1 MTANRNLLVL
11 LALSLVVLLASLA
24 CRNPLQVGLGDQVD
38 IDRPVVS
45 LDAPELGSF
54 LRGDVLLK
62 GPASDDT
69 QVAAVQVA
77 FKFAGDSAW
86 GPWQDV
92 DLYDP
97 AQERW
102 QHELAT
108 QVRPNGRL
116 AVMVRVRDNSGK
128 QAVTQEL
135 LFTIDNEA
143 PNIILTFPA
152 INPATYNPDNPPTV
166 GKNGAIFGTV
176 VDRDAIAF
184 EYPKIR
190 FWRMVDPEPADWTT
204 LRPGDVSSPAVYD
217 FRYSVPANQVG
228 DYYLRVIAL
237 DTGGEEN
244 VLPLL
249 ADDPYRVV
257 IVSGTPQVAFSA
269 PQQADDVRGIRAIQ
283 GSMSHETGQQPDIEL
298 RFFERNN
305 AVPLLTVAAGSITV
319 TPNGGAFDWSYNLNS
334 SSLPDGTII
343 AQAFAH
349 IGESAGFDSLVFN
362 VDNELP
368 SIAASTPG
376 YLDTVYSTVVFRGTA
391 SDNGSLAE
399 VAIKVGSDDYL
410 VLAGTYNWQHSID
423 TNVYGNSSHAQEW
436 NPQTNLP
443 QAGTQVWRLPVLLR
457 ATDVAGNQ
465 TEITH
470 RVYIDQDLDKPTVNI
485 LSPLGGSNL
494 AGPVLVTGTAF
505 DADPGVNLVQ
515 MQILAVDDSGE
526 LIGNLTPAGD
536 ALGADSWYTV
546 SGGTQWSQEINANG
560 KLYSVTSS
568 GGAYYPNALAHNGRL
583 RLRIRAIDLGGKVGN
598 FQELGIRLDNT
609 IPTITS
615 ISPASGS
622 YANGV
627 FQLTA
632 TVQDDEE
639 IASVSVSTDGGT
651 TYTEVYSGLGLGL
664 RTYNLN
670 RTIDTGPSGLNIVS
684 QVRNLR
690 IRVRDNANYTTIS
703 TVALNVDN
711 YWPDGELDASIFDPM
726 TVQSSTYQIRGNA
739 WDRDKLLPDNQY
751 PVRGIDSIQV
761 YFEDRRSGS
770 PTFGKYYRLAGG
782 ATADAVL
789 ENLGNGQGLQPTMP
803 SAAHKI
809 LIDRSHLGS
818 LDFKAIEVDGSDS
831 SWWARFDSTALPDG
845 AMNVHFLITDRAGNR
860 THRSEPGF
868 VRNNPPAIG
877 IVSVGTDL
885 NYDNTVSLGERFDYS
900 VRFNARGRLY
910 LLPAIGGGNGSP
922 TYQIFNAADMGTPL
936 SLTADTLDISNTGTY
951 PDGDYTFVI
960 RVTDSVG
967 IQVDRNILVAIAQS
981 DSQAPEI
988 SIEEVPT
995 TVASQGHV
1003 EATSPLNAGR
1013 PSVSGTVTVAG
1024 TASDNQRIQE
1034 IRITVP
1040 GLGTNVL
1047 AASWVGAPTH
1057 NLVSQLAGFTVA
1069 SSLLDQAGGHTV
1081 SWSYSWNSAA
1091 HPSRAAEGVVFAMSV
1106 QDFRSGSPPASTANR
1121 TYDVVPYIR
1130 LLGTQLSAAYP
1141 SAPSALNRTAL
1152 GRYPVRRGEIIDI
1165 HGFNFDGA
1173 STAVTINGVSAGT
1186 VTSVQA
1192 WTQLQITVPGGAT
1205 SGALLATVS
1214 GVPSINNLNGNGLA
1228 HNQEPNN
1235 VNNNTLVDDRLLDVW
1250 GFTNGP
1256 AGSST
1261 ATYPIMRVNPAN
1273 NNRVFSYALTSS
1285 FYVGTA
1291 GSTTQYERAF
1301 NNYTWN
1307 TLAFDSSG
1315 GVYAASSNASRPG
1328 EAINSAARASFYTR
1342 GRTSNDNT
1350 SENTTLQ
1357 NTKRQFE
1364 SNYDGTLHNVFRVQ
1378 NLDLAVSGAGID
1390 ANPAKAHLVYYD
1402 ENQRQVKF
1410 RYGSIGTTAT
1420 TINPSTLGYNLGDT
1434 FTNAAPG
1441 SAPNYHVVAGSTTSG
1456 PYVAV
1461 GVVPAGQ
1468 PGAGTAVVAW
1478 YDTTSQSLKISY
1490 NTNPSGATEA
1500 QWGTNVRTVDSGFAG
1515 QYVDL
1520 AVDNTGGIHLAYY
1533 SSAAGDLKY
1542 AYFSDYL
1549 DATPDIAVVDT
1560 FLSVGSNLM
1569 IQVYDDGT
1577 NIIPYISYYFG
1588 SFVDTRH
1595 CLRLAYRNFAA
1606 GALGD
1611 GASLDRFTGKWE
1623 VSSVPVANVP
1633 KNYVVSM
1640 GLLSTGVPVLG
1651 FATSANLETA
1661 QRF

>member
-1 MTANRNLLVL
+1 MTENRHPVALRA
-11 LALSLVVLLASLA
+11 LAVVVLLGSAA
-24 CRNPLQVGLGDQVD
+24 CRSPLQVGLGDNVD

-45 LDAPELGSF
+45 FVAPDLGSF
-54 LRGDVLLK
+54 LRGSVTLS
-62 GPASDDT
+62 GQASDDT
-69 QVAAVQVA
+69 QVVSVQLA
-77 FKFAGDSAW
+77 FKFAGDVSW
-86 GPWQDV
+86 GAWQDV
-92 DLYDP
+92 DLYDA

-102 QHELAT
+102 EYTLDT
-108 QVRPNGRL
+108 SSRPNGRL
-116 AVMVRVRDNSGK
+116 AVMVRVLDNSGK
-128 QAVTQEL
+128 QAATQEL

-143 PNIILTFPA
+143 PSVILTFPA
-152 INPATYNPDNPPTV
+152 INPDTYDPDNPPTV
-166 GKNGAIFGTV
+166 GKNGAIFGTI

-190 FWRMVDPEPADWTT
+190 FWRMADPEPTGWTT
-204 LRPGDVSSPAVYD
+204 LRPGDVSSPSVYD

-228 DYYLRVIAL
+228 DFYLRVIAQDL
-237 DTGGEEN
+237 GGEQS
-244 VLPLL
+244 VLPPLG
-249 ADDPYRVV
+249 ADPYRVV
-257 IVSGTPQVAFSA
+257 IVSGTPQVAFSD
-269 PQQADDVRGIRAIQ
+269 PQQADSVRALTELS
-283 GSMSHETGQQPDIEL
+283 GSMSHETGQQPVLEL
-298 RFFERNN
+298 KFFERDNP
-305 AVPLLTVAAGSITV
+305 VPLLTVSGASITV
-319 TPNGGAFDWSYNLNS
+319 TPNAGAFDWRYDLDSA
-334 SSLPDGTII
+334 SLPDGTII

-349 IGESAGFDSLVFN
+349 VGESVGFDSLVFN

-368 SIAASTPG
+368 TIAVSTPG

-436 NPQTNLP
+436 NPQTDLP
-443 QAGTQVWRLPVLLR
+443 ESGTQVWRLPVLLR
-457 ATDVAGNQ
+457 AKDVAGNQ
-465 TEITH
+465 LEITH

-515 MQILAVDDSGE
+515 MQILAVDDLGA
-526 LIGNLTPAGD
+526 LIGNLTPAGG
-536 ALGADSWYTV
+536 ALGADSWSTV
-546 SGGTQWSQEINANG
+546 TGSTQWSQEINANG

-568 GGAYYPNALAHNGRL
+568 GGAYYPNPLVHNGRL
-583 RLRIRAIDLGGKVGN
+583 RLRIRAIDQGGKIGN
-598 FQELGIRLDNT
+598 FQELSIRLDNT
-609 IPTITS
+609 IPTITN

-622 YANGV
+622 YARGQ
-627 FQLTA
+627 FHLTA

-639 IASVSVSTDGGT
+639 IASVSVSNDGGT
-651 TYTEVYSGLGLGL
+651 TYTELYSGLGLGL
-664 RTYNLN
+664 KTYNLDH
-670 RTIDTGPSGLNIVS
+670 TVDTGPSGLDILS

-711 YWPDGELDASIFDPM
+711 YWPDGELDASVFDPM
-726 TVQSSTYQIRGNA
+726 TVQGSTYQVRGRA

-751 PVRGIDSIQV
+751 PVRGIDSIEV

-770 PTFGKYYRLAGG
+770 PTYGKYYRLTGG
-782 ATADAVL
+782 AAADAVL
-789 ENLGNGQGLQPTMP
+789 EDLGNGQGPQPTMP

-845 AMNVHFLITDRAGNR
+845 ALNVHYLISDRAGNR

-877 IVSVGTDL
+877 IVKVGTDL
-885 NYDNTVSLGERFDYS
+885 NYDNTVSAGERFDYS
-900 VRFNARGRLY
+900 VRFNARGRVY
-910 LLPAIGGGNGSP
+910 LLPAISGGNGTPS
-922 TYQIFNAADMGTPL
+922 YQVFKAPDMGTPL
-936 SLTADTLDISNTGTY
+936 SLSADMLDISNTGTY
-951 PDGDYTFVI
+951 PDGEYTFVL

-967 IQVDRNILVAIAQS
+967 IQVDRDILVQIAQT
-981 DSQAPEI
+981 DGEPPEI

-1003 EATSPLNAGR
+1003 EAVSPLNAGR

-1024 TASDNQRIQE
+1024 TAADNQRIQE

-1040 GLGTNVL
+1040 GLGTGVL

-1057 NLVSQLAGFTVA
+1057 DLVSQLSGFTVL
-1069 SSLLDQAGGHTV
+1069 SSELDEADGHEV
-1081 SWSYSWNSAA
+1081 SWTYSWNSAA
-1091 HPSRAAEGVVFAMSV
+1091 HPSRAAEGVSFAMSV
-1106 QDFRSGSPPASTANR
+1106 QDFRSGSPPAGTASR
-1121 TYDVVPYIR
+1121 TYDVVPYLR
-1130 LLGTQLSAAYP
+1130 LLDTQLAAAYP

-1152 GRYPVRRGEIIDI
+1152 GRYPVRRGETIDI
-1165 HGFNFDGA
+1165 HGFNFDAA
-1173 STAVTINGVSAGT
+1173 STAITINGASAGT

-1192 WTQLQITVPGGAT
+1192 WTHLQITVPAGAT

-1214 GVPSINNLNGNGLA
+1214 GVPSINNLNANGLA

-1235 VNNNTLVDDRLLDVW
+1235 VNNNNLTDDRYLDVW
-1250 GFTNGP
+1250 GFANGP
-1256 AGSST
+1256 AGTST
-1261 ATYPIMRVNPAN
+1261 ATYPLMRVNPSTDEQ
-1273 NNRVFSYALTSS
+1273 VFSYALTSH
-1285 FYVGTA
+1285 FYVG
-1291 GSTTQYERAF
+1291 TTQYERAF

-1364 SNYDGTLHNVFRVQ
+1364 SNYDGTLHNTFRVQ
-1378 NLDLAVSGAGID
+1378 NLDLAVTGAGTN
-1390 ANPAKAHLVYYD
+1390 ANRALVHLVYYD

-1420 TINPSTLGYNLGDT
+1420 TINPCTLGYNQGDT
-1434 FTNAAPG
+1434 FTNSAPG
-1441 SAPNYHVVAGSTTSG
+1441 SAPDYHVVADSATSG

-1461 GVVPAGQ
+1461 DVVPAGQ

-1490 NTNPSGATEA
+1490 NTNPSGATQA
-1500 QWGTNVRTVDSGFAG
+1500 QWAANARSVDSGFAG
-1515 QYVDL
+1515 QFVDL
-1520 AVDNTGGIHLAYY
+1520 AIDVAGGIHLAYY

-1542 AYFSDYL
+1542 AYFSDYQ
-1549 DATPDIAVVDT
+1549 DATPDIVVVDS

-1569 IQVYDDGT
+1569 IQAYDDGT

-1595 CLRLAYRNFAA
+1595 SLRLAWRNFAA
-1606 GALGD
+1606 GPLGD
-1611 GASLDRFTGKWE
+1611 GTSLDRFTGKWE
-1623 VSSVPVANVP
+1623 VSSIPVANVP
-1633 KNYVVSM
+1633 KNYVVSVGM
-1640 GLLSTGVPVLG
+1640 LSTGVPVLG
-1651 FATSANLETA
+1651 FATSANLETG
-1661 QRF
+1661 RRY

>member
-1 MTANRNLLVL
+1 MTENRHPVAL
-11 LALSLVVLLASLA
+11 LALAVVVLLASLA
-24 CRNPLQVGLGDQVD
+24 CRNPMEIGLGDNVD

-45 LDAPELGSF
+45 FVAPDLGSF
-54 LRGDVLLK
+54 LRGSVTLS
-62 GPASDDT
+62 GQASDDT
-69 QVAAVQVA
+69 QVVSVQLA
-77 FKFAGDSAW
+77 FKFAGDVTW
-86 GPWQDV
+86 GAWQDV
-92 DLYDP
+92 DLYDS
-97 AQERW
+97 ALEQWEYT
-102 QHELAT
+102 LDT
-108 QVRPNGRL
+108 STRPNGRL
-116 AVMVRVRDNSGK
+116 AVMVRVLDNSGK
-128 QAVTQEL
+128 QATTQEL

-143 PNIILTFPA
+143 PSIILTFPA
-152 INPATYNPDNPPTV
+152 IDPATYDPDNPPTV
-166 GKNGAIFGTV
+166 GKNGALFGTI

-184 EYPKIR
+184 EYPQIR
-190 FWRMVDPEPADWTT
+190 FWRMGDPEPAGWTT
-204 LRPGDVSSPAVYD
+204 LRPADASSPSVYD

-228 DYYLRVIAL
+228 DFSLRLIAQDL
-237 DTGGEEN
+237 GGEQS
-244 VLPLL
+244 VLPPLG
-249 ADDPYRVV
+249 ADPYRVV
-257 IVSGTPQVAFSA
+257 IVSGTPQVAFSD
-269 PQQADDVRGIRAIQ
+269 PEQADNVRGVRTLQ
-283 GSMSHETGQQPDIEL
+283 GSMSHETGQQPALEL
-298 RFFERNN
+298 KLFERDNP
-305 AVPLLTVAAGSITV
+305 VPLLTVSGASITV
-319 TPNGGAFDWSYNLNS
+319 TPNGGAFDWGYDLDST
-334 SSLPDGTII
+334 SLPDGTII
-343 AQAFAH
+343 AQAFAQV
-349 IGESAGFDSLVFN
+349 GESVGFDSLVFN

-368 SIAASTPG
+368 TIAVSTPG

-391 SDNGSLAE
+391 SDNGSLDE

-436 NPQTNLP
+436 NPQTDLP
-443 QAGTQVWRLPVLLR
+443 EAGTQVWRLPVLLR
-457 ATDVAGNQ
+457 ARDVAGNQ

-505 DADPGVNLVQ
+505 DADPGVSLVQ
-515 MQILAVDDSGE
+515 MQILAVDDVGA

-536 ALGADSWYTV
+536 ALGADSWSTV
-546 SGGTQWSQEINANG
+546 TGSTQWSQEINANG

-568 GGAYYPNALAHNGRL
+568 GGAYYPNALVHNGRL
-583 RLRIRAIDLGGKVGN
+583 RLRIRAIDQGGKIGN
-598 FQELGIRLDNT
+598 FQELSIRLDNT
-609 IPTITS
+609 IPTITN

-622 YANGV
+622 YVQGD

-651 TYTEVYSGLGLGL
+651 TYTELYSGLGLGL
-664 RTYNLN
+664 KTYNLN
-670 RTIDTGPSGLNIVS
+670 HLIDTGPSGLNIVS

-711 YWPDGELDASIFDPM
+711 YWPDGELDASVFDPM
-726 TVQSSTYQIRGNA
+726 TVQGATYQIHGRA

-751 PVRGIDSIQV
+751 PVRGIDSLEV
-761 YFEDRRSGS
+761 YFEDRRSSS
-770 PTFGKYYRLAGG
+770 PTFGKYYRLDGG

-789 ENLGNGQGLQPTMP
+789 VDLGNGQGSQPTMP
-803 SAAHKI
+803 SADHKI
-809 LIDRSHLGS
+809 LIDRTHLGS

-845 AMNVHFLITDRAGNR
+845 AMNVHYLITDRAGNR

-877 IVSVGTDL
+877 IVRVGTDL
-885 NYDNTVSLGERFDYS
+885 NYDNTVAEPERFDYAN

-910 LLPAIGGGNGSP
+910 LLPAISGGNGTP
-922 TYQIFNAADMGTPL
+922 TYQVFKAPDMGTPL
-936 SLTADTLDISNTGTY
+936 TLIADTLDISNTGTW

-967 IQVDRNILVAIAQS
+967 IQVDRNVLVRIAQT
-981 DSQAPEI
+981 DSAAPGI
-988 SIEEVPT
+988 SIVEVPT
-995 TVASQGHV
+995 TLSSDGHV
-1003 EATSPLNAGR
+1003 EAVSPLNAGR
-1013 PSVSGTVTVAG
+1013 PSVSGTVTVSG
-1024 TASDNQRIQE
+1024 TATDNQRIQE

-1040 GLGTNVL
+1040 GLGTDVL

-1057 NLVSQLAGFTVA
+1057 DLVSQLSGFTVL
-1069 SSLLDQAGGHTV
+1069 SSELDEADGHDV
-1081 SWSYSWNSAA
+1081 SWAYSWDSAA
-1091 HPSRAAEGVVFAMSV
+1091 HPSRAAEGVAFAMSV
-1106 QDFRSGSPPASTANR
+1106 QDFRGGSPPAVTTSR
-1121 TYDVVPYIR
+1121 SYDVVPYLR

-1152 GRYPVRRGEIIDI
+1152 GRYPVRRGETIDI
-1165 HGFNFDGA
+1165 HGFNFDA
-1173 STAVTINGVSAGT
+1173 AATVITINGASAGT

-1192 WTQLQITVPGGAT
+1192 WTHLQITVPAGAT
-1205 SGALLATVS
+1205 SGALLTSVS
-1214 GVPSINNLNGNGLA
+1214 SVPSINNLP
-1228 HNQEPNN
+1228 HNPEPNN
-1235 VNNNTLVDDRLLDVW
+1235 VNNNNLTDDRYLDVW
-1250 GFTNGP
+1250 GFANGP
-1256 AGSST
+1256 AGTGT
-1261 ATYPIMRVNPAN
+1261 ATYPLMRVNPSN
-1273 NNRVFSYALTSS
+1273 DNLVFSYAVTSS
-1285 FYVGTA
+1285 FYVNGTR
-1291 GSTTQYERAF
+1291 YERAF

-1328 EAINSAARASFYTR
+1328 EDIDTAARASFYTR
-1342 GRTSNDNT
+1342 NRTSNNLT

-1357 NTKRQFE
+1357 ASKRQFE
-1364 SNYDGTLHNVFRVQ
+1364 SNYDGSLHNTFRTQ
-1378 NLDLAVSGAGID
+1378 NLDLAVTGAGTD
-1390 ANPAKAHLVYYD
+1390 ANRALVHMVYYD

-1410 RYGSIGTTAT
+1410 RYGSIGTTAN
-1420 TINPSTLGYNLGDT
+1420 TISPSTLGYNQGDT
-1434 FTNAAPG
+1434 FADAAPG
-1441 SAPNYHVVAGSTTSG
+1441 SAPGSHVVAGSTSSG

-1490 NTNPSGATEA
+1490 NTNPSGATAA

-1515 QYVDL
+1515 QHVDL
-1520 AVDNTGGIHLAYY
+1520 AIDGDGGIHLAYY

-1542 AYFSDYL
+1542 AYYSDYL
-1549 DATPDIAVVDT
+1549 DAAADIVVVDS

-1588 SFVDTRH
+1588 SFIDTRH
-1595 CLRLAYRNFAA
+1595 CLRLAWRNFAA

-1611 GASLDRFTGKWE
+1611 GTSLDRFTGKWE

-1633 KNYVVSM
+1633 KNFVVSVGM
-1640 GLLSTGVPVLG
+1640 LSTGVPVLG

-1661 QRF
+1661 RKY